1 MFEVLF
7 IYPKVLARHQAG
19 PAALDRER
27 YLAHC
32 AGQGAA
38 HGTLLRIARELLVIA
53 ERIDVTVGKIGHPIR
68 DRRRR
73 PGVGTS
79 AEAAVPRWKRT
90 MVAPP
95 VCSGGSRMVAFSG
108 NPERPAAQRA
118 ECLLLQG
125 CR

>member
-68 DRRRR
+68 DRRR

-95 VCSGGSRMVAFSG
+95 VCSGGGRMVAFSG
-108 NPERPAAQRA
+108 NPGSPAAPRA